1 ESLDK
6 KVKDAPMDA
15 AIDAV
20 GAMDV
25 LKEITDN
32 IANNGIAIMF
42 GTSGQLPSSNYDVL
56 EKLVDRNIVVAGSV
70 DGAKSHYAEA
80 IRFIERSGKTTG
92 MDRLITGKYAPEDLK
107 IFTEKEDQEIK
118 KVIAWS

>member
-1 ESLDK
+1 
-6 KVKDAPMDA
+6 MDA